1 MVHDHESLGPVRI
14 TLAITWPQGAFSSQ
28 EANKVAAQVNGRV
41 STPSHRFF
49 EALSYEGLHYHL
61 QELKASCRLVEELRN
76 AMRNLIRLL
85 GTAVLLTATI
95 PASASVT
102 SNADTKI
109 KTYSNDGDGMSYVI
123 SGGNKKSIAYD
134 EVLKAPLDA
143 KGQVRYLA
151 NESKIL
157 SVIGQPGRAGLTY
170 SRPLSDLEVAQINQA
185 LIQVTQASSANLAID
200 PKADPG
206 AVFDSFDALRGD
218 DKCMIAFYEKA
229 VDVCGERFGRTGV
242 VNWTMFNQQVCNAYG
257 GWCIG
262 RINFNIGYQSLEGR
276 RAIAISFLNR
286 KASDRFIQVFSSWS
300 GSVPQ
305 RI

>member
-1 MVHDHESLGPVRI
+1 MG
-14 TLAITWPQGAFSSQ
+14 
-28 EANKVAAQVNGRV
+28 AAQVNGRV
-41 STPSHRFF
+41 NTPSHISFVVLF
-49 EALSYEGLHYHL
+49 YEGLYNQL
-61 QELKASCRLVEELRN
+61 QQLKSSCRLVEELSK
-76 AMRNLIRLL
+76 AMRILIRLV
-85 GTAVLLTATI
+85 GNAVFLLSI
-95 PASASVT
+95 SPASASVI

-109 KTYSNDGDGMSYVI
+109 KTYSNDGDGMSYVV

-151 NESKIL
+151 NENKIL
-157 SVIGQPGRAGLTY
+157 SVTGQPGRVGLSY

-185 LIQVTQASSANLAID
+185 LLQVAQVSSANLAID

-206 AVFDSFDALRGD
+206 AVLDSFDALRGD
-218 DKCMIAFYEKA
+218 DKCKITFYEKA
-229 VDVCGERFGRTGV
+229 VDVCGERFGRAGV

>member
-1 MVHDHESLGPVRI
+1 MG
-14 TLAITWPQGAFSSQ
+14 
-28 EANKVAAQVNGRV
+28 AAQVNGRV
-41 STPSHRFF
+41 STPLHISFVLLF
-49 EALSYEGLHYHL
+49 YEGLFNQL
-61 QELKASCRLVEELRN
+61 QRLKASCRLVEELRE
-76 AMRNLIRLL
+76 AMRILIRLV
-85 GTAVLLTATI
+85 GTAVFLLAI
-95 PASASVT
+95 SPASASVI

-109 KTYSNDGDGMSYVI
+109 KTYSNDGDGMSYVV

-151 NESKIL
+151 NENKIL
-157 SVIGQPGRAGLTY
+157 SVSGQPGRAGLTY

-185 LIQVTQASSANLAID
+185 LLQVAQASSANLAID

-206 AVFDSFDALRGD
+206 AVLDSFDALRGD
-218 DKCMIAFYEKA
+218 DKCKITFHEKA
-229 VDVCGERFGRTGV
+229 VDVCGERFGRAGV